1 MGTLALQDYFNQV
14 QSLIHDFTFS
24 AWSQSEITNRINDA
38 RKDVSLDM
46 QCVRTLKTGV
56 QLLQGQEI
64 YSYNGAVA
72 GANVTAGGSNYGNG
86 LIVPVTFTAA
96 PAGGITAL
104 GVGNLTG
111 GVLTSISMTQWG
123 QGYTSPPTVAVGG
136 SGSGAAATA
145 VTLIN
150 TINVITISNIWNTMR
165 YMLSFK
171 GFSVFQAWA
180 RMLQQQ
186 GFTSQPG
193 IWTIHQQDQLV
204 YIDPP
209 PNQLYTSEWDIVSLS
224 SPLVN
229 LTDIDTQIPDPWA
242 QAVQFKAAEY
252 LLMKHQNFSQSEY
265 YGRKYREKVPQV
277 ITGAGGIRIPNPY
290 NRSFYEK
297 MRRA

>member
-64 YSYNGAVA
+64 YNYNGAVA
-72 GANVTAGGSNYGNG
+72 GANVTAGGTG
-86 LIVPVTFTAA
+86 LPATPAIVFSAA
-96 PAGGITAL
+96 PAGGTTATAT
-104 GVGNLTG
+104 GVATS
-111 GVLTSISMTQWG
+111 GVLTAINMTQWG
-123 QGYTSPPTVAVGG
+123 QGYTSAPTIMINGGVG
-136 SGSGAAATA
+136 GAAATA